1 MHFPSKNENAEN
13 AIICP
18 IKRTIFSFCELDFF
32 LCIIL
37 ILSSSGSHIQRGG
50 KNARVNT
57 VNKILGGYTVHTFAD
72 DSDHL
77 IYKETSQ
84 GPEALRPWFIIPAKE
99 DEKTLPDLCYMF
111 ETELHDAMDNL
122 KIKIGQKEHSVQLEI
137 ANLLFDTKL
146 IRYLTGLHGAFCT
159 MCDAS
164 EKDGCDLDC
173 IEEGTDL
180 FTFLSAVCFTN

>member
-1 MHFPSKNENAEN
+1 MYTRNE
-13 AIICP
+13 
-18 IKRTIFSFCELDFF
+18 F
-32 LCIIL
+32 LF
-37 ILSSSGSHIQRGG
+37 SSSGSHIQRGG
-50 KNARVNT
+50 KHARVNT
-57 VNKILGGYTVHTFAD
+57 VNKILGGYTVQSFSD
-72 DSDHL
+72 DNGQL

-111 ETELHDAMDNL
+111 ETELHEAMDSL
-122 KIKIGQKEHSVQLEI
+122 KIKINGKEFDVKLEI

-164 EKDGCDLDC
+164 EKDGCDPDC
-173 IEEGTDL
+173 IEKGTIVYILNSEL
-180 FTFLSAVCFTN
+180 FVSQITKFIFL